1 MYYLV
6 NSIRSGKRMQLA
18 DYARIYI
25 PMKSPSFI
33 IFYQLL
39 QSNATNNSNYPVVP
53 AHPGDSNMYA
63 CIFTYQ

>member
-1 MYYLV
+1 
-6 NSIRSGKRMQLA
+6 MQLA